1 MSLSLQT
8 KKAILSKLAEIGETA
23 FESRR
28 AEMIPPMP
36 DSNSLEIKLRYLLLW
51 SLLNQRTEAK
61 IAGKVAYSLLTKF
74 GERLFFEP
82 LFVIKRFG
90 EVASIFQESQYP
102 VRFAYLNR
110 DSVATLLVGSFL
122 CFMIKLNDN
131 EELLEQ
137 KAREGPTRF
146 LSYLKH
152 EKLMAPLGEKAAR
165 MLVGFVGHPKLD
177 LTAVKYRKE
186 ELFVFVDGTVGK
198 VFARTGLVEEIP
210 AYRGNQVY
218 ATRMRT
224 AIDTLVRDLKVGDPM
239 MVDGG
244 AYALGQFCCDDAKPS
259 CTNCSWQGDCLVSK
273 ICLKKCPLSDIGC
286 AKQIRWMAYR
296 T

>member
-1 MSLSLQT
+1 MSLSIQT

-23 FESRR
+23 FESRS

-36 DSNSLEIKLRYLLLW
+36 DSKSLEIKLRYLLLW
-51 SLLNQRTEAK
+51 SLLNQRTEAR
-61 IAGKVAYSLLTKF
+61 IAGKVAYGLFTKF

-82 LFVIKRFG
+82 LFVIKKFD
-90 EVASIFQESQYP
+90 EVSSIFQESQYP

-122 CFMIKLNDN
+122 CFMIKLNDD
-131 EELLEQ
+131 EELLER
-137 KAREGPTRF
+137 KAREGPFRF
-146 LSYLKH
+146 LSFLKR
-152 EKLMAPLGEKAAR
+152 EKLLASLGEKAAR
-165 MLVGFVGHPKLD
+165 MFVGFVGHPKLD
-177 LTAVKYRKE
+177 LTTVKYPKE

-198 VFARTGLVEEIP
+198 VFARTGLVEKIP

-224 AIDTLVRDLKVGDPM
+224 EIDRLVRDLQVEDPM

-244 AYALGQFCCDDAKPS
+244 AYALGQSCCDDGDPACK
-259 CTNCSWQGDCLVSK
+259 NCNRQDKCLLLRECS
-273 ICLKKCPLSDIGC
+273 LLCPLSRLGC
-286 AKQIRWMAYR
+286 LKRTRWMAYR
-296 T
+296 M